1 MKVIYREIQRTTA
14 LISPK
19 PRRLH
24 SLPRIPNLWHSL
36 QIDHLEL
43 QIGEERRSNVNEPTS
58 PRFDSTIVVK
68 FARFPWEIGYLD
80 AETAAYERIQGHQIG
95 PRFLGHLTEEGRV
108 IGCLMERIPD
118 AQHATPEDLSV
129 CQQNFV
135 QTTSAGVKARRYQ
148 QAQLPDPWRK
158 SDFDRL
164 RELRAVRGR
173 EGLGNGI
180 FPLRQRIAQH
190 LRERWD
196 GSGKGFAVK

>member
-1 MKVIYREIQRTTA
+1 MKVIYREIQLTTV
-14 LISPK
+14 LISPN

-24 SLPRIPNLWHSL
+24 SLPRIPNFWHSL

-43 QIGEERRSNVNEPTS
+43 QIGEERRSNVHEPTS
-58 PRFDSTIVVK
+58 PRFDSTIAVK

-80 AETAAYERIQGHQIG
+80 AAAAAFERIQRHQIG

-108 IGCLMERIPD
+108 IGFLMERI
-118 AQHATPEDLSV
+118 PEDLSV

-135 QTTSAGVKARRYQ
+135 QTTSAGVKAQRCQ
-148 QAQLPDPWRK
+148 QALLPSPRRT